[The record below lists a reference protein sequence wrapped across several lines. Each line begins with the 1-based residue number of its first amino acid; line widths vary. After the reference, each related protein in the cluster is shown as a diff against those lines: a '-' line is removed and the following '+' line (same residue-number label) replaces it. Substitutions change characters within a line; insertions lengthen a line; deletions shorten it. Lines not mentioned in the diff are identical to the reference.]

1 MNLWNLKK
9 YTIVLGTPLKMLTK
23 STDIYQCLKSVQ
35 IKSFSGLHF
44 PVLSPNN
51 GKYGPEKTPYLGTF
65 HAVYTF
71 KAFTKK
77 QTDKRTK
84 VRITS
89 NKEKTVD
96 VEVTDSSTI
105 LT

>member
-1 MNLWNLKK
+1 MSK
-9 YTIVLGTPLKMLTK
+9 YRV
-23 STDIYQCLKSVQ
+23 
-35 IKSFSGLHF
+35 FSGPYF
-44 PVLSPNN
+44 PVFSPNN
-51 GKYGPEKTPYLGTF
+51 GKYGPEKTLHLDTF

-77 QTDKRTK
+77 QADKRTK
-84 VRITS
+84 VRITR
-89 NKEKTVD
+89 NKEKAVD

>member
-1 MNLWNLKK
+1 MSK
-9 YTIVLGTPLKMLTK
+9 YRV
-23 STDIYQCLKSVQ
+23 
-35 IKSFSGLHF
+35 FSGPYF
-44 PVLSPNN
+44 PVFSPNN
-51 GKYGPEKTPYLGTF
+51 GKYGPEKSPYLGTF
-65 HAVYTF
+65 RAVYTF

-77 QTDKRTK
+77 QVDKRKK

-89 NKEKTVD
+89 NKEKAVD